1 MPLPEAGTPWPPR
14 DFVGAF
20 DTMRAW
26 GAWYSGDPDE
36 LSNVYDRVSHRLVN
50 HPNTRPS
57 QLRGGVV
64 GTMARWF
71 WGRPTPPGEMRSK
84 LHVPVAADIATTSA
98 DLLFS
103 EPITLTT
110 DDKGSEAQL
119 KDLLSDDLHAT
130 LLEAAEIAAAKSG
143 VYLRIVWDREVNPAG
158 PWLQAVHPDAAIPE
172 WRYGKLSAVTF
183 VRQLACDAQVVVR
196 HLERHEVADGKGVI
210 LHGVYQGTETDLG
223 QLVSL
228 GEYEETKALA
238 DVVDRDSKILT
249 GIDQLTAVYVPNIRP
264 NRSWGHLPACA
275 PFGRSDFAG
284 TEGLMDAVD
293 EVMTSWMRDVRLA
306 KARIIVPEAFL
317 QDRGPGKGA
326 QFDSD
331 REAYEAINM
340 IPATDG
346 STQLTLQQFDIRNAE
361 HEATALNLVGRIVTT
376 AGYSQQ
382 TFGLTGDVAATATE
396 VAARE
401 RKSLI
406 TRDKKIKYV
415 RPRLAEI
422 LQALLKVAVAQGF
435 GWKVDPSKPLTVNF
449 PDAVQQDQAS
459 LAQTLALI
467 ETAQAAS
474 IETKVRMLHP
484 EWEKSEVDKEVEAIK
499 KDTAPPQVENPDTF
513 NGDPGD
519 DKPPADK
526 PPAEK

>member
-1 MPLPEAGTPWPPR
+1 MPLPDAGTPWPPK
-14 DFVGAF
+14 DFVEAF
-20 DTMRAW
+20 ETMRAW
-26 GAWYSGDPDE
+26 GAWYSGDPDQ
-36 LSNVYDRVSHRLVN
+36 LSEVYARIGSRLVN
-50 HPNTRPS
+50 HPQLRPS

-64 GTMARWF
+64 GTLARWF
-71 WGRPTPPGEMRSK
+71 WGQPIPPGEKRGK
-84 LHVPVAADIATTSA
+84 LHVPVAADMAATSA

-103 EPITLTT
+103 EPITLT
-110 DDKGSEAQL
+110 SEDTASEGQL
-119 KDLLSDDLHAT
+119 KELLSDDLHAT

-143 VYLRIVWDREVNPAG
+143 AYLRIVWDGEVNPAG
-158 PWLQAVHPDAAIPE
+158 PWLQAVHPDAAVPE
-172 WRYGKLSAVTF
+172 WRYGKLTAVTF
-183 VRQLACDAQVVVR
+183 VRQLQCDAQVVVR
-196 HLERHEVADGKGVI
+196 HLERHELGVI
-210 LHGVYQGTETDLG
+210 LHGVYVGTETDLG
-223 QLVSL
+223 KPAPLDQ
-228 GEYEETKALA
+228 YPETKGLA
-238 DVVDRDSKILT
+238 SEVATRIN
-249 GIDQLTAVYVPNIRP
+249 QLTAAYLPNIKP
-264 NRSWGHLPACA
+264 NRAWGHLPSCA

-293 EVMTSWMRDVRLA
+293 ETYTSWMRDLRLA

-317 QDRGPGKGA
+317 QDRGPGRGA
-326 QFDSD
+326 TFDSD

-346 STQLTLQQFDIRNAE
+346 STQLTLQQFDIRWEE
-361 HEATALNLVGRIVTT
+361 HEKTALSLVGRIVTT

-382 TFGLTGDVAATATE
+382 TFGLTGDVAVTATE

-415 RPRLAEI
+415 RPRLAEA
-422 LQALLKVAVAQGF
+422 LLALLKVGQVHF
-435 GWKVDPSKPLTVNF
+435 GWKVDPSKQLTVNF
-449 PDAVQQDQAS
+449 PDAVQQDPAS

-484 EWEKSEVDKEVEAIK
+484 EWEKPEVDEEVARIK

-513 NGDPGD
+513 TGGEPGD
-519 DKPPADK
+519 EKPPADK